1 MPVRSTAEVIDR
13 FNRAFTDREADLLVD
28 LIAED
33 CVMESV
39 QPAPSGERVVGREA
53 CTRWWAA
60 LVGDR
65 ATQFT
70 PQEVIVAGD
79 RATIVWS
86 YRFGAGP
93 EEWVSGVNVMRV
105 ADGRI
110 VEALGFSKTAGEV
123 PLAAESESESG
134 TEPESS
140 EFEPE
145 SA

>member
-1 MPVRSTAEVIDR
+1 MSVRSTVEVIDR
-13 FNRAFTDREADLLVD
+13 FNRAFTDREADLLLD

-53 CTRWWAA
+53 CTRWWAT
-60 LVGDR
+60 LVDDR
-65 ATQFT
+65 STQFT

-79 RATIVWS
+79 RATIVWN

-105 ADGRI
+105 ANGQI
-110 VEALGFSKTAGEV
+110 VEAFGFSKTAGEV
-123 PLAAESESESG
+123 PLATESVTGSED
-134 TEPESS
+134 
-140 EFEPE
+140 
-145 SA
+145 A